1 MPLRPSTRLKGK
13 VAVVTGSTRGI
24 GLLIAAALAQAG
36 AHIVISSRSMAAV
49 EAAYEK
55 FEGVPGVQVLGVEC
69 DVRDLKQVEQLAA
82 RAVDR
87 FGQID
92 IWFNNAGIA
101 GPYART
107 GEIPPDEWRA
117 VVETNLMGTY
127 HGTYVAL
134 QHMVP
139 RGAGKIINLLG
150 AGDEDS
156 RRTRFAYM
164 SAYATS
170 KAAVRRFTLAVAEEY
185 RDTDLSI
192 LGFNPGLVKTDL
204 TLHPKPL
211 TQEAAERLKGFSAIL
226 DRFATPPE
234 AVATMAVYLA
244 SRATDGETG
253 RIYRLRPGFLA
264 LLIRWLT
271 NR

>member
-1 MPLRPSTRLKGK
+1 MSLRPSTRLKGK

-24 GLLIAAALAQAG
+24 GLLMAAALAQAG
-36 AHIVISSRSMAAV
+36 AHVVISSRSMAAV

-55 FEGVPGVQVLGVEC
+55 FAAIPGVQVLGVEC
-69 DVRDLKQVEQLAA
+69 DVRDLAQVERLAQ
-82 RAVDR
+82 RALDR

-92 IWFNNAGIA
+92 VWFNNAGIT

-117 VVETNLMGTY
+117 VIETNLIGAY

-139 RGAGKIINLLG
+139 RNAGKIINVLG
-150 AGDEDS
+150 AGERDI
-156 RRTRFAYM
+156 RRTRFEYM

-170 KAAVRRFTLAVAEEY
+170 KAALRRFTLTVAEEY
-185 RDTDLSI
+185 RDTNLSI

-204 TLHPKPL
+204 TLQPKPL
-211 TQEAAERLKGFSAIL
+211 TEEAAERLKGFSAIL
-226 DRFATPPE
+226 DRLATPPE
-234 AVATMAVYLA
+234 AVAEMAVYLA

-253 RIYRLRPGFLA
+253 RIYRLRPSFWTVLK
-264 LLIRWLT
+264 RWLT
-271 NR
+271 RR